1 MRHKTRGQD
10 ALELP
15 VLVLLLNCLR
25 AQPLT
30 KVTLKLCNS
39 DHEIAICQLNNII
52 THGYFHKNKFIDRER
67 EEEAH
72 SKKGN

>member
-1 MRHKTRGQD
+1 MQIKLVTTRFAFSPLEIKILILLGTKLAGKD

-30 KVTLKLCNS
+30 KITLKLCNTFQ
-39 DHEIAICQLNNII
+39 EITIFQSNNII
-52 THGYFHKNKFIDRER
+52 I
-67 EEEAH
+67 
-72 SKKGN
+72 

>member
-1 MRHKTRGQD
+1 VRHKTRGQD

-30 KVTLKLCNS
+30 EVTLKLFNAYQQ
-39 DHEIAICQLNNII
+39 IMICQLNDII
-52 THGYFHKNKFIDRER
+52 IDGFFMKI
-67 EEEAH
+67 
-72 SKKGN
+72 SL

>member
-30 KVTLKLCNS
+30 KVTLKLFNAYQQ
-39 DHEIAICQLNNII
+39 IMTCQLNDII
-52 THGYFHKNKFIDRER
+52 IDGFFMKI
-67 EEEAH
+67 
-72 SKKGN
+72 SL